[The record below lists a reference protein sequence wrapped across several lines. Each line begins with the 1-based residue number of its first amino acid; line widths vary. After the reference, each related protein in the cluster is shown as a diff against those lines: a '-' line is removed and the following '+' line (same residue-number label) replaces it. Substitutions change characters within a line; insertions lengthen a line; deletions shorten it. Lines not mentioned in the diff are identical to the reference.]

1 MILEGLAALFGLAL
15 LSGSDEEEKKKKLIK
30 KEKKEIAQKMI
41 GLLKIALE
49 EKMEKRGEYFEKNLK
64 EQYNNIKIT
73 NITKENTK
81 INILSLLFLYTPIK
95 NSSLFKI

>member
-15 LSGSDEEEKKKKLIK
+15 LSGSDKEEKKKKLIK

-64 EQYNNIKIT
+64 EQYNNIKI
-73 NITKENTK
+73 K
-81 INILSLLFLYTPIK
+81 IEK
-95 NSSLFKI
+95 GE